1 MKKGMGRSG
10 RAAKTRGTESA
21 RGLAQSKTL
30 PPPSKALP
38 PSPKASTFAGGYGG
52 RDCGQDGGQG
62 SEGGRRGANEKR
74 YIVYLFLDSAM
85 ECARLAASGGLR
97 PMAAREASCVLRH
110 VRPHPNPL
118 PRRGGESAVVVL

>member
-1 MKKGMGRSG
+1 MEHGINTDEEGHGTKRASG
-10 RAAKTRGTESA
+10 ENSRHRKRQRPGAVQDASAFAK
-21 RGLAQSKTL
+21 
-30 PPPSKALP
+30 
-38 PSPKASTFAGGYGG
+38 
-52 RDCGQDGGQG
+52 DCCGQDGGQG